1 MGLSSL
7 IKTTPVWVVLLQ
19 TSGSSLQ
26 GEKEDWRGVYVWRG
40 RLRRV
45 EEGIPFNCNHS
56 GSTAGNY
63 MPCIQLDTYIARPQT
78 HTHTKPHTH
87 IHSHKHTHTKVHR
100 QTDTHTHTH
109 THTHSHT
116 HTVLNNVYVCILMHS
131 VCLRS
136 VHPGL
141 ITSARD
147 VYQRCVLVPAS
158 WFVCVFVCMLS
169 VCCRG

>member
-19 TSGSSLQ
+19 TGGSSLQ

-63 MPCIQLDTYIARPQT
+63 MPCIQLERRGEDSKRRGLLSFLAVIARP
-78 HTHTKPHTH
+78 
-87 IHSHKHTHTKVHR
+87 
-100 QTDTHTHTH
+100 
-109 THTHSHT
+109 
-116 HTVLNNVYVCILMHS
+116 
-131 VCLRS
+131 
-136 VHPGL
+136 
-141 ITSARD
+141 
-147 VYQRCVLVPAS
+147 
-158 WFVCVFVCMLS
+158 
-169 VCCRG
+169 